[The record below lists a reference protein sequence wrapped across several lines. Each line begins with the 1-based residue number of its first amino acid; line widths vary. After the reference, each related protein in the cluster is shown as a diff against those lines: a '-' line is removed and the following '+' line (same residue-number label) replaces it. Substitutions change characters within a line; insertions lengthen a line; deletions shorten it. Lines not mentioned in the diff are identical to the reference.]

1 MQKSYKDQTFI
12 IPDYLLGYLQNIKTA
27 IDKKGIAKD
36 TRGYNILNSILN
48 EKNITGHNLKRI
60 KSLLEDPNT
69 EDITKTI
76 LGGVDLSKNKLYIFV
91 NNTLERK
98 RGQKASA
105 DETKMATGLRVRKE
119 KKLTESKKTYL
130 FIKEI

>member
-1 MQKSYKDQTFI
+1 MQKSYKNQTFI
-12 IPDYLLGYLQNIKTA
+12 IPNYLLRYLQNIKTA

-60 KSLLEDPNT
+60 KSLLEDSNT

-76 LGGVDLSKNKLYIFV
+76 LGGLDLSKNKLYIFV

-98 RGQKASA
+98 RNQKASA

>member
-1 MQKSYKDQTFI
+1 MQKSYKNQTFI

-36 TRGYNILNSILN
+36 TRGYNILNNILN
-48 EKNITGHNLKRI
+48 KKNITGYNLKRI
-60 KSLLEDPNT
+60 KSLLEDSNT

-76 LGGVDLSKNKLYIFV
+76 LGGLDLSKNKLYIFV

-98 RGQKASA
+98 RDQKASA

>member
-1 MQKSYKDQTFI
+1 MQKSYKYQTFI
-12 IPDYLLGYLQNIKTA
+12 IPNYLLRYLQNIKTA

-36 TRGYNILNSILN
+36 TRGYNILNNILN
-48 EKNITGHNLKRI
+48 EKNTTGHNLKRI

-69 EDITKTI
+69 ENITKTI
-76 LGGVDLSKNKLYIFV
+76 LGGIDLSKNKLYIFV

-98 RGQKASA
+98 RNQKASA

>member
-1 MQKSYKDQTFI
+1 MQKSYKNQTFI
-12 IPDYLLGYLQNIKTA
+12 IPNYLLRYLQNIKTA

-48 EKNITGHNLKRI
+48 ETNITGHNLKRI
-60 KSLLEDPNT
+60 KSLLEDSNT

-76 LGGVDLSKNKLYIFV
+76 LGGIDLSKNKLYIFV

-98 RGQKASA
+98 RDQKVSA

>member
-1 MQKSYKDQTFI
+1 MQKSYKYQTFI
-12 IPDYLLGYLQNIKTA
+12 IPNYLLRYLQNIKTA
-27 IDKKGIAKD
+27 IDKRGIAKD

-60 KSLLEDPNT
+60 KSLLEDSNT

-76 LGGVDLSKNKLYIFV
+76 LGGLDLSKNKLYIFV

-98 RGQKASA
+98 RNQKASA

>member
-98 RGQKASA
+98 RNQKASA

>member
-1 MQKSYKDQTFI
+1 MQKSYKNQTFI
-12 IPDYLLGYLQNIKTA
+12 IPNYLLSYLQNIKTA

-60 KSLLEDPNT
+60 KSLLEDSNT

-76 LGGVDLSKNKLYIFV
+76 LGGIDLSKNKLYIFV

-98 RGQKASA
+98 RNQKASA

>member
-1 MQKSYKDQTFI
+1 MQKSYKNQTFI

-27 IDKKGIAKD
+27 IDKKGIARD
-36 TRGYNILNSILN
+36 TRGYNILTNILD
-48 EKNITGHNLKRI
+48 EKSTTGHNLKRI
-60 KSLLEDPNT
+60 KSLLEDSNT

-76 LGGVDLSKNKLYIFV
+76 LGGLDLSKNKLYIFV

-98 RGQKASA
+98 RDQKASA

>member
-60 KSLLEDPNT
+60 KSLLEDSNT

-76 LGGVDLSKNKLYIFV
+76 LGGIDLSKNKLYIFV

-98 RGQKASA
+98 RNQKASA

>member
-60 KSLLEDPNT
+60 KSLLEDSNT

-98 RGQKASA
+98 RNQKASA

>member
-1 MQKSYKDQTFI
+1 MQKSYKNQTFI
-12 IPDYLLGYLQNIKTA
+12 IPDYLLGYLHNIKTA

-48 EKNITGHNLKRI
+48 KKNITGHNLKRI

-69 EDITKTI
+69 ENITKTI

-98 RGQKASA
+98 RNQKASA